1 MKIFS
6 FIGKHRIA
14 TVLGLVIVVA
24 TPTYFYYRG
33 RGSEIKYTMATV
45 SKGSI
50 TSVVQATGTVNALTT
65 VPVGS
70 FISGTV
76 QYVFADYNTKV
87 HAGQVLAQLDPAY
100 YMAQYETAI
109 GNLNNAK
116 ANVQNLMANI
126 NSMQATIDSDV
137 ANVAKLQAEADY
149 TRVNTKRVHDLTIAG
164 IATKDA
170 DDLAVSNSA
179 QADAAVVA
187 AKAQTN
193 QARAQMEQ
201 AKAQLD
207 EAKAQ
212 VAAQQGSLDQAETN
226 LRYSTITSPIDGIVV
241 ARSITVG
248 QSVAASLQAPNVFT
262 IAQELKHMQI
272 YAKTDESDTGNIHI
286 GTEVTFQVDAFPN
299 ELWHGRVD
307 VIHLNA
313 TTVQNVVT
321 YDTVVDFE
329 NPDEKI
335 FPGETAYVTIPT
347 GQVDNTIMIPNAA
360 LSYTPDMPY
369 ADLRALYVANKIPRS
384 AYTSHLGGMQVVWKK
399 SADGKSLVPLA
410 VKTGITDYINT
421 QLISVASGT
430 LNEGDQLVTFQEGGS
445 KAAAGGTNPFSQQ
458 PPGRGGPG
466 GGPGGGGGG
475 RGGGR

>member
-6 FIGKHRIA
+6 FFGKHRIA
-14 TVLGLVIVVA
+14 TFLCLVIVVGG
-24 TPTYFYYRG
+24 TPTYFYYRSK
-33 RGSEIKYTMATV
+33 GSEIRYTMATV

-50 TSVVQATGTVNALTT
+50 TAVVQATGTVNPLTT

-76 QYVFADYNTKV
+76 EYVFADYNTNV

-100 YMAQYETAI
+100 YQAQYETAL

-149 TRVNTKRVHDLTIAG
+149 TRVNTKRVHDLTVAG
-164 IATKDA
+164 IDTKDT
-170 DDLAVSNSA
+170 DDLAISNLA

-187 AKAQTN
+187 AQAQTA
-193 QARAQMEQ
+193 QARAQLEQ
-201 AKAQLD
+201 SKAQLD

-212 VAAQQGSLDQAETN
+212 VVAQQGSLDQAETN
-226 LRYSTITSPIDGIVV
+226 LRYSTIVSPIDGIVV

-272 YAKTDESDTGNIHI
+272 YAKTDESDTGNIHL
-286 GTEVTFQVDAFPN
+286 GTEVTFAVDAFPN
-299 ELWHGRVD
+299 ELFHGRVD

-329 NPDEKI
+329 NPDQKI
-335 FPGETAYVTIPT
+335 LPGETAYVTIPT
-347 GQVDNTIMIPNAA
+347 GQVDNAIMIPNAA

-369 ADLRALYVANKIPRS
+369 AELVALYKANKIPRT
-384 AYTSHLGGMQVVWKK
+384 AYTSHLQGMQVVWKR

-421 QLISVASGT
+421 QMISGNLS
-430 LNEGDQLVTFQEGGS
+430 EGDQLVTFQEGGS
-445 KAAAGGTNPFSQQ
+445 KSAASSGTNPFQQ
-458 PPGRGGPG
+458 QPGRGGPG
-466 GGPGGGGGG
+466 GGG

>member
-14 TVLGLVIVVA
+14 TVLCLAIVVA
-24 TPTYFYYRG
+24 TPTYFWYRG
-33 RGSEIKYTMATV
+33 RGSEVKYTMATV

-76 QYVFADYNTKV
+76 QYVFADYNTNV

-100 YMAQYETAI
+100 YQAQYETAI
-109 GNLNNAK
+109 GNLDNAK
-116 ANVQNLMANI
+116 ANVQNLIANI
-126 NSMQATIDSDV
+126 NSMQATIDSDI
-137 ANVAKLQAEADY
+137 ANVAKLQATADY
-149 TRVNTKRVHDLTIAG
+149 TRVNTRRIHDLTLAG
-164 IATKDA
+164 ISTKDA
-170 DDLAVSNSA
+170 DDLAISNLA

-187 AKAQTN
+187 AQAQTN
-193 QARAQMEQ
+193 QARAQLEQ

-321 YDTVVDFE
+321 YDTVVDFD

-399 SADGKSLVPLA
+399 TADGKSLVPLA

-421 QLISVASGT
+421 QMISGN

-445 KAAAGGTNPFSQQ
+445 KSSTSAGTNPFGQPQQ
-458 PPGRGGPG
+458 PGRGGPG
-466 GGPGGGGGG
+466 GAPGGGGA